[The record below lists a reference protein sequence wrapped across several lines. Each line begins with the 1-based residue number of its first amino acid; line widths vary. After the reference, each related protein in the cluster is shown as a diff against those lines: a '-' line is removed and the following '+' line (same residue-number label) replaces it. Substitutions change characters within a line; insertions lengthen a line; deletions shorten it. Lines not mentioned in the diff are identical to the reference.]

1 MVILH
6 FQSTILITLLDHL
19 KQLDLWLFLKIN
31 TQWTTNWLDNNY
43 PWFRQ
48 SSTWI
53 PLYLFLIL
61 FLLINF
67 GWKSFTW
74 IAGIAL
80 TITVSDQLSST
91 LIKDSVARLRPC
103 QNPALIGQVRM
114 LLNHCSGGY
123 SFTSSHAT
131 NHFAAAFFIFG
142 TLQPFFKKW
151 TYLFFIWAG
160 AICYGQI
167 YVGVHYPLDIL
178 GGALIGSI
186 IGTAMA
192 SIYNRRIGLPPLLSN
207 L

>member
-103 QNPALIGQVRM
+103 QNPALIGQ
-114 LLNHCSGGY
+114 
-123 SFTSSHAT
+123 
-131 NHFAAAFFIFG
+131 AA
-142 TLQPFFKKW
+142 
-151 TYLFFIWAG
+151 
-160 AICYGQI
+160 
-167 YVGVHYPLDIL
+167 D
-178 GGALIGSI
+178 
-186 IGTAMA
+186 
-192 SIYNRRIGLPPLLSN
+192 RRR
-207 L
+207 